1 MVYTNVMPSRRRKAS
16 GKKLSAT
23 AEPTPKPETKPEE
36 SRPVITQVIE
46 VVEEEIPI
54 EVPVS
59 VAQDVEPEPQT
70 EPAAPVPEE
79 APQTEPESHIEHE
92 AESETRKEK
101 VEELYQKARE
111 SNVMPEIS
119 VHKARPAASILI
131 WAIVTILVALVT
143 GGILFAAAKKTS
155 PLALFA
161 RPTPTPTPTV
171 APTPTPTPAE
181 VDKTSF
187 EIRVLNG
194 GGTPGAAGK
203 MRTFLEDKGY
213 TVSGTGNTDEYT
225 YEMTEIHGKESMRDA
240 VANLQVDL
248 KETYVLGAVDAD
260 LSASAS
266 ADIEVIVGK

>member
-1 MVYTNVMPSRRRKAS
+1 MVYTNAMPSRRRKIS

-23 AEPTPKPETKPEE
+23 AEHTPKPETKPEE
-36 SRPVITQVIE
+36 SRPVITQVVE
-46 VVEEEIPI
+46 VVEEEIIPVGEAPPESAREEMAAEP
-54 EVPVS
+54 EVPIPEELS
-59 VAQDVEPEPQT
+59 QKEPE
-70 EPAAPVPEE
+70 AHR
-79 APQTEPESHIEHE
+79 EPEV
-92 AESETRKEK
+92 ESTDRKEK

-111 SNVMPEIS
+111 SSVMPEIS
-119 VHKARPAASILI
+119 VHKGRPMASILV
-131 WAIVTILVALVT
+131 WAVVTILVALVT

-161 RPTPTPTPTV
+161 RPTPTPTPTL

-194 GGTPGAAGK
+194 GGTPGAASK
-203 MRTFLEDKGY
+203 MKNFLEDLGY

-225 YEMTEIHGKESMRDA
+225 YEMTEIHGKEAMRDA
-240 VANLQVDL
+240 IVNLQADL
-248 KETYVLGAVDAD
+248 KETYVLGAVETD

-266 ADIEVIVGK
+266 SDIEVIVGK